1 LVLISSIELDLIVRT
16 DSCQARIVA
25 GNGQETSEGATVREH
40 TVRRIINSTYISL
53 DGVIQD
59 PQDWPGNGIE
69 DDGTGGKVQM
79 DLLSGCDALLM
90 GGRTYPGFAPA
101 WMARSGDPFS
111 DRINA
116 MAKYVVSSTLT
127 DPEWNN
133 TTVISRDPIDAI
145 RRLKEQPG
153 LDIVQYGF
161 GQLSYALLEH
171 GLLDELRLWVH
182 PLFVGRATADDLIF
196 RPAATAQLELTESL
210 ALNTGTVI
218 LTYGVPPSQ

>member
-1 LVLISSIELDLIVRT
+1 VK
-16 DSCQARIVA
+16 
-25 GNGQETSEGATVREH
+25 EH

-59 PQDWPGNGIE
+59 PQDWPGNGTE
-69 DDGTGGKVQM
+69 PDGTGTTAQTE
-79 DLLSGCDALLM
+79 LLFGCDAMLM
-90 GGRTYPGFAPA
+90 GGRTYPPMAKA

-111 DRINA
+111 DRFNA
-116 MAKYVVSSTLT
+116 MAKYVVSSTLR

-133 TTVISRDPIDAI
+133 TTVISGPDPVGQI
-145 RRLKEQPG
+145 RALKAQPG
-153 LDIVQYGF
+153 QDIVQYGF

-182 PLFVGRATADDLIF
+182 PLFVGQATAEDLMF
-196 RPAATAQLELTESL
+196 RPAATTQFELTGTL

-218 LTYGVPPSQ
+218 LTYRVPARPGG

>member
-1 LVLISSIELDLIVRT
+1 M
-16 DSCQARIVA
+16 
-25 GNGQETSEGATVREH
+25 
-40 TVRRIINSTYISL
+40 RRIINSTYISL

-90 GGRTYPGFAPA
+90 GGRTYPG
-101 WMARSGDPFS
+101 
-111 DRINA
+111 
-116 MAKYVVSSTLT
+116 
-127 DPEWNN
+127 N

-171 GLLDELRLWVH
+171 GLLDELRLWIH

-196 RPAATAQLELTESL
+196 RPAATAQLELASTL

-218 LTYGVPPSQ
+218 LTYRVPAGR

>member
-1 LVLISSIELDLIVRT
+1 VK
-16 DSCQARIVA
+16 
-25 GNGQETSEGATVREH
+25 ATVKEY
-40 TVRRIINSTYISL
+40 TMRRIINSTYISL

-101 WMARSGDPFS
+101 WMARSGDPYS

-171 GLLDELRLWVH
+171 GLLDELRLWIH
-182 PLFVGRATADDLIF
+182 PLFGDRSAGASRHRRPQHRHRHPHLPRPRRPVEPRAT
-196 RPAATAQLELTESL
+196 RPVRPLL
-210 ALNTGTVI
+210 AGRV
-218 LTYGVPPSQ
+218 VR